1 MKNLNQIKD
10 SFKDKDLFD
19 KALTHRSWVNE
30 NKEVRESNERLEFL
44 GDAILEHIV
53 SYDLFKKFPDKAEGY
68 LTTLRANLV
77 NTKNLFQVAK
87 GLNLGDFLFLSKGE
101 EESGGRTNESLLADT
116 VEALIGAIY
125 IDQGFD
131 AASNFIDEN
140 VISHLT
146 TKLNEPL
153 KDPKSRLQ
161 EKVQAQRLPSPIYRV
176 ASSEGPDHNKL
187 FRVEVKVNGQVIG
200 IGEGKNKAEAQQKAA
215 ASALEK
221 LRPKE

>member
-1 MKNLNQIKD
+1 MKNLNQIRET
-10 SFKDKDLFD
+10 FKDPALFD
-19 KALTHRSWVNE
+19 MAMTHRSWVNE

-87 GLNLGDFLFLSKGE
+87 NLDLGTFLFLSRGE

-125 IDQGFD
+125 IDQGFE
-131 AASNFIDEN
+131 AASTFIDQN
-140 VISHLT
+140 VISHLE
-146 TKLNEPL
+146 TKLHEPL

-161 EKVQAQRLPSPIYRV
+161 EKVQAKKLPSPTYKV
-176 ASSEGPDHNKL
+176 VGSVGPDHNKL
-187 FRVEVKVNGQVIG
+187 FKVEVKVEGRVLG

-215 ASALEK
+215 VAALEK